1 MEATWLSQL
10 SKTTKIALILQYYT
24 VYASI
29 DEYSLMESISWIING
44 IDESRIDW
52 DGILEVITTEGEN
65 DNG

>member
-1 MEATWLSQL
+1 MSQL

-29 DEYSLMESISWIING
+29 DEHSLMESISWIING